1 MYRFSRMLFAAAA
14 CCATLLPAGCDRN
27 DTGRTAEDGPAVKV
41 VTMQPKQME
50 FIQKIRVQAN
60 VESQESAEISSRTSG
75 NLDLIPVG
83 EGDRVKKGDLLFQVD
98 RINLENNVKSQ
109 KQNVEVAEA
118 ELHIARINLN
128 LARTV
133 RDKAKVDFD
142 RAERLKSRTLTNA
155 QNSPSTRPMRKS
167 PKPKHRPAMP
177 PPGSNRRKPTS
188 KSRKKASPIRSSE
201 HRLPASSPSPTRTG
215 MNM

>member
-142 RAERLKSRTLTNA
+142 RAEREER
-155 QNSPSTRPMRKS
+155 
-167 PKPKHRPAMP
+167 
-177 PPGSNRRKPTS
+177 G
-188 KSRKKASPIRSSE
+188 E
-201 HRLPASSPSPTRTG
+201 DG
-215 MNM
+215 